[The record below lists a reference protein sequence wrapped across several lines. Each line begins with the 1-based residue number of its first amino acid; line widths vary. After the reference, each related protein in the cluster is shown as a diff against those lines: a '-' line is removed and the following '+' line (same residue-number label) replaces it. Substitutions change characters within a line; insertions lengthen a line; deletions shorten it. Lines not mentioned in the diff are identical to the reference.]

1 MSTQISGDFEIT
13 HVHLES
19 KVMLITGAM
28 SFALTVAWEAST
40 IWRYSLSLVSDETRN
55 VRAGFGRVLAPD
67 YRTAAMRAAEQ
78 LAQGYEPGTVE
89 RGLLDALA
97 QGKVSDPIN
106 TLT

>member
-1 MSTQISGDFEIT
+1 VLKTLGFTRWE
-13 HVHLES
+13 VLR
-19 KVMLITGAM
+19 
-28 SFALTVAWEAST
+28 TVAWEAST

-55 VRAGFGRVLAPD
+55 VRAAFGRVLAPD

-97 QGKVSDPIN
+97 QGQVMDPIS

>member
-1 MSTQISGDFEIT
+1 MSTQVTGDFEIT

-78 LAQGYEPGTVE
+78 LAQGYESGSVE
-89 RGLLDALA
+89 RGLFDTLA
-97 QGKVSDPIN
+97 RGEVTDPIN
-106 TLT
+106 T

>member
-13 HVHLES
+13 QVHLES

-55 VRAGFGRVLAPD
+55 VRAAFGRVLAPD

-97 QGKVSDPIN
+97 QGQVMDPIS

>member
-28 SFALTVAWEAST
+28 SFALTVAWEAGT

-67 YRTAAMRAAEQ
+67 YRAAAMRAAEQ

-89 RGLLDALA
+89 RGLFDALA
-97 QGKVSDPIN
+97 QGQVTDPIS